1 MVKMFVRTVLAVML
15 LFIVSSCKEDNK
27 KPEEPKRHWAGCKV
41 FSVDGSSITLYSQY
55 IK

>member
-27 KPEEPKRHWAGCKV
+27 KPEEPKRHWAMCKISCV
-41 FSVDGSSITLYSQY
+41 GGNYIAICSQY

>member
-15 LFIVSSCKEDNK
+15 LFIISSCKEDNK
-27 KPEEPKRHWAGCKV
+27 KPKEPKRHWAGCKV
-41 FSVDGSSITLYSQY
+41 ISMGGNSITLCSQY